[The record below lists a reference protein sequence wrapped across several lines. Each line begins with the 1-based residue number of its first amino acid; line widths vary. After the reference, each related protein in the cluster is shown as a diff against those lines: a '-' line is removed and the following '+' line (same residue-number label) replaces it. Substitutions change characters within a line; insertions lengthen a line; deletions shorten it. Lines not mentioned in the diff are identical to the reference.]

1 MTNDETRTTLEL
13 SVAIT
18 FPKDGTKN
26 HIKLLCFLPKR
37 SRIGSNFIRS
47 RRDHSKPMLRFLGF
61 LATNADFES
70 KFLLGT
76 SVIRFT
82 EILANTRSSSNKPR
96 VQSQCHLRLCNSLR
110 DCNH

>member
-26 HIKLLCFLPKR
+26 HIKLLGFLQKR

-70 KFLLGT
+70 KILLGT

-82 EILANTRSSSNKPR
+82 VIRANARSGSNQLR
-96 VQSQCHLRLCNSLR
+96 NQRQCHRRLWNSLR
-110 DCNH
+110 E